1 MNRIRTSTTLSVLL
15 FLNFSMIS
23 RAATNQVFATTGNG
37 AVLTAPWICGQTS
50 LRSLTVSAWVFPAGT
65 TASTDRVIAER
76 VVPIPSGNPIMLPTA
91 NRINFRLGID
101 HQGHPFTSYNGSGSQ
116 GLLFKAV
123 AGSATVP
130 GGQWTHLAAKYDL
143 PYLTLY
149 RNGHLIYSYMVNEI
163 TCNGW
168 FAPLIA
174 FPGTFTIGAGNDDP
188 AGTTTNLN
196 SYFQGK
202 IDEVVVWNGAL
213 SDSDIGS
220 WLNKKPTGT
229 ESNLIAYWAFDDGSA
244 SDASTNGITGNLLNS
259 TSTLE
264 RLTFPA
270 TLGIHISTNVTV
282 EFQTVQDALYSVE
295 VSTNLM
301 ETNWISFSPYFS
313 GAGENCFLS
322 DTNSVTAKF
331 YRVRSW

>member
-1 MNRIRTSTTLSVLL
+1 M
-15 FLNFSMIS
+15 FLNFLMVS
-23 RAATNQVFATTGNG
+23 RAATNQIFVTIGDG

-50 LRSLTVSAWVFPAGT
+50 LRSLTVSAWIFPAST
-65 TASTDRVIAER
+65 TSSTDRVIVER
-76 VVPIPSGNPIMLPTA
+76 VVPIPSGNPMLVPTA
-91 NRINFRLGID
+91 NRINLRLGIN
-101 HQGHPFTSYNGSGSQ
+101 HQGYPFASYNGSGSQ

-123 AGSATVP
+123 AGSKIVL
-130 GGQWTHLAAKYDL
+130 GGQWTHLAAKYDF

-149 RNGHLIYSYMVNEI
+149 RNGQLIYSCMVNEL

-168 FAPLIA
+168 FAPLMA
-174 FPGTFTIGAGNDDP
+174 FPGTFTIGSGNDDP
-188 AGTTTNLN
+188 TGMTTNLN

-213 SDSDIGS
+213 PDSDMGS
-220 WLNKKPTGT
+220 WMYKKPTGT

-244 SDASTNGITGNLLNS
+244 RDASTNGITGNLLNS
-259 TSTLE
+259 TSSVE
-264 RLTFPA
+264 RLSFPA
-270 TLGIHISTNVTV
+270 TLGIHVSTNVTV

-301 ETNWISFSPYFS
+301 ETNWISFSTYFS
-313 GAGENCFLS
+313 GTGENCILS
-322 DTNSVTAKF
+322 DTNSVTARF